1 MFLSRPMPVKLANN
15 QAGKCTMPQRAA
27 GALRTNTS
35 CYKTPE
41 VDVMVLP
48 PMRADHV
55 RASFLEDDDDW
66 DSDSSSGLEEDDE

>member
-1 MFLSRPMPVKLANN
+1 MFPSMPMPVKLANN
-15 QAGKCTMPQRAA
+15 QACKCTKPQRAA

-41 VDVMVLP
+41 GDVIVLLS
-48 PMRADHV
+48 MRADHV
-55 RASFLEDDDDW
+55 SASFLEEDDDW